1 MMLVDVWVGDP
12 GSCPSFVYNL
22 KMNGDDTGAR
32 GFFEG
37 ATHRLFATFGAT
49 FGHKLGT
56 GTFGDSADHR
66 RLKMTES
73 T

>member
-22 KMNGDDTGAR
+22 MKMNGDDTGAR

-49 FGHKLGT
+49 FGHKLGINWALAHSET
-56 GTFGDSADHR
+56 QQIIAD
-66 RLKMTES
+66 
-73 T
+73 